1 MLSNLLSALE
11 KPLFKPLNK
20 VTGTSMS
27 VHNGFKLW
35 TLILLFNSF

>member
-20 VTGTSMS
+20 VTGTNKKGT
-27 VHNGFKLW
+27 H
-35 TLILLFNSF
+35 

>member
-20 VTGTSMS
+20 VTGTINKR
-27 VHNGFKLW
+27 HPLW
-35 TLILLFNSF
+35 VPFIDFTRAW

>member
-20 VTGTSMS
+20 VTGT
-27 VHNGFKLW
+27 NKNRYPFGY
-35 TLILLFNSF
+35 LFLFITYAW